1 MILKTMDFQEL
12 TTTQK
17 LLRNFKN
24 LKVALAI
31 VLVLFLV
38 SLTVWF
44 SVGIVNK
51 AKEGRYIG
59 RDIEAQNVI
68 TVSGTGEIYAK
79 PDLALVSF
87 SVVTEKKTVGEAMS
101 ENTQNM
107 NAVID
112 SVKKQ
117 GVEEKDLKTTGFY
130 ISPRY
135 EWYEAGTCFPPC
147 PSGKRVLVGYEITQS
162 LEVKIRDLAKIGE
175 IIQGSTDAGANQV
188 GDLQF
193 TIDKQ
198 DEFKAQAR
206 KDAIDEAKNKAKE
219 LASQL
224 GVKLVRITNFSES
237 GEVAVPRPYALMEK
251 ASGLGGGEAPQIETG
266 ENKIEVIV
274 SITYEID

>member
-1 MILKTMDFQEL
+1 MDFQE
-12 TTTQK
+12 
-17 LLRNFKN
+17 FKN
-24 LKVALAI
+24 LKAALVI
-31 VLVLFLV
+31 VVIVFLV

-44 SVGIVNK
+44 NVGIANK
-51 AKEGRYIG
+51 VKEGRYIG

-101 ENTQNM
+101 ENTQKM

-117 GVEEKDLKTTGFY
+117 GVEEKDLKTTSFN

-162 LEVKIRDLAKIGE
+162 LEVKIRDLSKVGD
-175 IIQGSTDAGANQV
+175 IIQGATDAGANEV

-198 DEFKAQAR
+198 DELKAQAR
-206 KDAIDEAKNKAKE
+206 KEAIEKAKEKAKE

-224 GVKLVRITNFSES
+224 GVKLVRMTNFSES
-237 GEVAVPRPYALMEK
+237 GEVPVPRPYIMKEAV
-251 ASGLGGGEAPQIETG
+251 GLGGGETPQIETG